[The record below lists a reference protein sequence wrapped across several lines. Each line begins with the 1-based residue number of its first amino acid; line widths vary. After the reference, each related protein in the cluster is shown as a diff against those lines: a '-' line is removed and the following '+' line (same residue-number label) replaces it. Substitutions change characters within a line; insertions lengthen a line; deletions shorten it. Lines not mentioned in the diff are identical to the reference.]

1 MAASTD
7 ICRVLLA
14 CLLACKFVLLG
25 GETVLGEVNEDFD
38 FDGLPG
44 VQHEFKVEIGAGRE
58 ECFFQPVAN
67 GAKVHVSFEVLRG
80 GDRNVDLIL
89 RDSQWTIINAHY
101 WKNQGLIETDMVR
114 PGMDT
119 TSVCPSVCLNTIAV
133 CIDNTFSRFA
143 GKLVYLYFVSFVMAD
158 WSRYVQEITDINI
171 LAENFTVSLS
181 VVEASINGIKNA
193 QSQQRFHI
201 ISDWYLLTGNNKF
214 VQNWSIAQCVVI
226 IVASAVQVIFVRR
239 LFRTTNVTPT
249 AKPRA

>member
-1 MAASTD
+1 MELEAGAETEAS
-7 ICRVLLA
+7 L
-14 CLLACKFVLLG
+14 
-25 GETVLGEVNEDFD
+25 E
-38 FDGLPG
+38 P
-44 VQHEFKVEIGAGRE
+44 AGSRAM
-58 ECFFQPVAN
+58 FQQ
-67 GAKVHVSFEVLRG
+67 SVLRG

-114 PGMDT
+114 PD
-119 TSVCPSVCLNTIAV
+119 TIAV

-171 LAENFTVSLS
+171 LAEKLH

-226 IVASAVQVIFVRR
+226 IVASAID
-239 LFRTTNVTPT
+239 
-249 AKPRA
+249 